1 MQQPI
6 ILITNDDSIDAK
18 GLRYLVDRVSHLGKI
33 YVVAP
38 AAPHSGQSSAFTV
51 NSPLSIHELP
61 PYNGA
66 EMRAVTGTPVDC
78 VKL

>member
-38 AAPHSGQSSAFTV
+38 AAPH
-51 NSPLSIHELP
+51 
-61 PYNGA
+61 
-66 EMRAVTGTPVDC
+66 
-78 VKL
+78 